1 MNVQRT
7 PTIVPRM
14 LSVPT
19 HLARSTARATVV
31 TMEMDVPVQVRCV
44 AGPSCSIFCDYLLY
58 TFIWFLRLSATNF
71 LCWATFINSC
81 FLMPDIDECTKMVH
95 NCSQHAQCTNTVGSF
110 TCACNSRYYGDG
122 VNCAGDSLLHS
133 SLNVAVL
140 LLLVAVVLSQLKS
153 KLTVFQYHIKYN

>member
-1 MNVQRT
+1 
-7 PTIVPRM
+7 M

-31 TMEMDVPVQVRCV
+31 TTETDVPVQVRCL
-44 AGPSCSIFCDYLLY
+44 AGPSCSSFYDYRLH
-58 TFIWFLRLSATNF
+58 TFIWFLRLSAKNF
-71 LCWATFINSC
+71 LCWATLSIP
-81 FLMPDIDECTKMVH
+81 FLFLVPDIDECTKMVH

-122 VNCAGDSLLHS
+122 VNCTGDSLLHS

-140 LLLVAVVLSQLKS
+140 LLLVEEVLSQLKS